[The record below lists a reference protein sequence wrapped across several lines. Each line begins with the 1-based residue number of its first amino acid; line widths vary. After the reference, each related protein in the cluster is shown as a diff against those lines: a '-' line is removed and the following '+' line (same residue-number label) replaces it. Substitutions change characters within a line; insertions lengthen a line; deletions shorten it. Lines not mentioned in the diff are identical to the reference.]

1 MLDYI
6 NIFQTTLVG
15 QFKTSYCP
23 PPPLPSLFFKKV
35 LLRLGGA
42 WYIKFLISTLFFNIS
57 CLYQLNVFN
66 STACKIRAVHYF
78 YLLLLGL
85 LFSINGTRP
94 GVLNIYL
101 GKPEILVGKSNGWR
115 NSVWEASENNYGM
128 WSVIWG
134 DAIFPLFLVFSAN
147 LEILRSGS
155 FS

>member
-1 MLDYI
+1 M
-6 NIFQTTLVG
+6 
-15 QFKTSYCP
+15 SY
-23 PPPLPSLFFKKV
+23 L
-35 LLRLGGA
+35 
-42 WYIKFLISTLFFNIS
+42 WFL
-57 CLYQLNVFN
+57 C
-66 STACKIRAVHYF
+66 STACNIRAVHYF

-94 GVLNIYL
+94 GVLNNIYL

-115 NSVWEASENNYGM
+115 NSVWEASENNYGT

-155 FS
+155 FSKQVKFDSFMLMHKISTWMVLCRHPTTCHTLKWKSRSLLKTKIILLFHLQ